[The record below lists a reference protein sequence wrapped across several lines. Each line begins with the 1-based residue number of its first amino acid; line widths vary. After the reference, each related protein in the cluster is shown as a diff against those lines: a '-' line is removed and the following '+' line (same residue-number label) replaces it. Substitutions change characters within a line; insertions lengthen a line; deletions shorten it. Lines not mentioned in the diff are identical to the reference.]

1 MSVSAVILNW
11 NRPKWLRRVILPILS
26 RHPLVSEIH
35 ISHGREDTRFAFKS
49 RRCDVIHRP
58 DWELN
63 DRFGLALRFVAAKE
77 ADNDAVLIL
86 DDDLIVAPRSITA
99 LKAAF
104 DENPLTLH
112 GIFGR
117 RIGENYSYSYD
128 GYEYGET
135 PILLTR
141 CLIMH
146 RSYADAFLE
155 AAPSAEELI
164 ARGSPKW
171 NGEDI
176 FLSLLSIRRSNGF
189 PRAYDLPF
197 KDIWHMTRESIS
209 KAEAPAGDEVL
220 LSHRPYRSWFTREA
234 VRLLG
239 VEQKIDHYLKEPA
252 T

>member
-1 MSVSAVILNW
+1 MAVQA
-11 NRPKWLRRVILPILS
+11 RVM
-26 RHPLVSEIH
+26 
-35 ISHGREDTRFAFKS
+35 KS
-49 RRCDVIHRP
+49 
-58 DWELN
+58 
-63 DRFGLALRFVAAKE
+63 
-77 ADNDAVLIL
+77 
-86 DDDLIVAPRSITA
+86 
-99 LKAAF
+99 AF
-104 DENPLTLH
+104 DEAPLTLH

-117 RIGENYSYSYD
+117 PIGEGYSYSFD
-128 GYEYGET
+128 GYEYGEA

-146 RSYADAFLE
+146 RSYADVFLE
-155 AAPSAEELI
+155 AAPSATELI

-176 FLSLLSIRRSNGF
+176 FLSMLSIRRSNRL

-209 KAEAPAGDEVL
+209 KSEAPAGDEVK

-234 VRLLG
+234 IRLLG
-239 VEQKIDHYLKEPA
+239 VEAQIDQYLSQ